1 MNHSKPSNNGEYG
14 EKKKKK
20 KKKKIKKKKKKKRF
34 SVIRTSQNY
43 HFCVRPMLRIPKSK
57 SRK

>member
-20 KKKKIKKKKKKKRF
+20 KKKINIKKTNQKYI
-34 SVIRTSQNY
+34 VI
-43 HFCVRPMLRIPKSK
+43 
-57 SRK
+57 